1 MQAWQATVQDEF
13 GNIVVNPSVTVY
25 ENNGVTLASIFN
37 ENGTPK
43 ANPFIGSLE
52 GFVQFWAKPGEY
64 KIVGA
69 SGAEFTQSWDFDVY
83 EGAPNFATR
92 ADAESSD
99 VPSSTNA
106 VIVAGLAYRRNPVGF
121 DLVMADGS
129 RWTQVSA
136 YDIFPSEFT
145 RSTDPAVLRSAI
157 GLNGE
162 RDAIVGNTGV
172 FTLDATKFLPN
183 STVFGGNATADYV
196 LDVSGAIVGQTYAI
210 YNLASVG
217 GRVTLDCGA
226 ECGFM
231 GDGVTPNNLT
241 TTTVTIEGGQVAYI
255 SRPNLTRVHIWVQG
269 DYWISY
275 GTASRYRRCTDGTF
289 EFQHRHGNTIAA
301 NTLSAIQSLPDGF
314 TLANAVV
321 LGCTTQPKVDGA
333 TAPASPCYVE
343 LMGTANGLAANEFQL
358 RNPNGASFTHQSIT
372 QIVNVRRA

>member
-1 MQAWQATVQDEF
+1 MPKSVNEVFRDFTRWTGDGLPNEPTGHPLPIGDPRSGLWNPPKHDIRDALGGVFDAADRAEDARDAAADYAATA
-13 GNIVVNPSVTVY
+13 T
-25 ENNGVTLASIFN
+25 
-37 ENGTPK
+37 GTPQFSARATAEAATIPAY
-43 ANPFIGSLE
+43 ANTIFVE
-52 GFVQFWAKPGEY
+52 GQ
-64 KIVGA
+64 
-69 SGAEFTQSWDFDVY
+69 
-83 EGAPNFATR
+83 
-92 ADAESSD
+92 
-99 VPSSTNA
+99 
-106 VIVAGLAYRRNPVGF
+106 AYRLDPAGT
-121 DLVMADGS
+121 DLVTAGGA
-129 RWTQVSA
+129 RWTRVQV
-136 YDIFPSEFT
+136 YDEFPSEFT
-145 RSTDPAVLRSAI
+145 RSTDPAVLRAAI

-172 FTLDATKFLPN
+172 STLDAAKFLPN

-226 ECGFM
+226 EYGFM

-269 DYWISY
+269 DYWVSY

-289 EFQHRHGNTIAA
+289 EFQHRLGATIAA
-301 NTLSAIQSLPDGF
+301 NTLSAVQSLPAGF
-314 TLANAVV
+314 TLANAIV

-343 LMGTANGLAANEFQL
+343 LMGTANGLAANEFRL
-358 RNPNGASFTHQSIT
+358 RNPNGASFTHNSIT
-372 QIVNVRRA
+372 HLVNVVRA